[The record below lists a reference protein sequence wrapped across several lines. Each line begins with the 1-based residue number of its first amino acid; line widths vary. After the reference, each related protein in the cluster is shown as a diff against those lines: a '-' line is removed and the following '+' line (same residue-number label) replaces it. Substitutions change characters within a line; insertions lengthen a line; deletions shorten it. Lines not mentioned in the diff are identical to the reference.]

1 MCECVCTFMEDG
13 GWRVYEGSG
22 DNLSCQFLDDF
33 LTEKRSSIYLEL
45 HHIGQAS
52 WPVSFQDPLLSPS
65 HLPIVGNIGMYHE
78 IWLFMSSENSAQVP
92 VI

>member
-1 MCECVCTFMEDG
+1 MCMKVQGTTLVVSSWMT
-13 GWRVYEGSG
+13 
-22 DNLSCQFLDDF
+22 F

-45 HHIGQAS
+45 HHIDQAS

-65 HLPIVGNIGMYHE
+65 HLPVVGNVGMCHQ
-78 IWLFMSSENSAQVP
+78 IWLFMSSENSTQVP